1 LTIAERQ
8 AWEILRNRRLLG
20 FKFRRQHVIDGFIV
34 DFYCPELRLVLELDG
49 SGHGELEQAEYDAVR
64 TAHLEM
70 KGLLVVRFRNE
81 EISEK
86 ALKRLVQNLAHRS
99 PSPRSGEGDRG

>member
-1 LTIAERQ
+1 M
-8 AWEILRNRRLLG
+8 LG

-34 DFYCPELRLVLELDG
+34 DFYCRELSLVLELDG
-49 SGHGELEQAEYDAVR
+49 SGHRNPEQAEYDAVR
-64 TAHLEM
+64 TAHLGM

-81 EISEK
+81 EVSEK
-86 ALKRLVQNLAHRS
+86 ALERLVQNVAHRS